1 MVATFI
7 DVRDAPDT
15 DRHPKALV
23 TGVTLSLALHLGI
36 AAWLTFA
43 PWARP
48 ETPPPEFVVD
58 VVQLPKPAPP
68 TKPPEPPPPAPP
80 APQSLPPPPPPQL
93 TEAPIAEKSA
103 PPPHDSPVKAPPR
116 DKAGVSHERG
126 KALVARAENSLRPT
140 TKASEAEPIAREHG
154 EHDATPEGVG
164 GKATET
170 ASQTVQDFILM
181 QIARVWIIDLH
192 SPRFRGLEITWGFTL
207 RPDGTLAPPFGK
219 DDPWDLQ
226 RMVNTQ
232 TYEAMQQQTEQGR
245 IFRTAVTTFLQALRQ
260 AQPFRVPPNE
270 KSYKDRVLPLRFR
283 AGDLAQSPAEAGR

>member
-23 TGVTLSLALHLGI
+23 TGVVLSLALHLGI
-36 AAWLTFA
+36 AAWLSYA
-43 PWARP
+43 AWAKP
-48 ETPPPEFVVD
+48 DKPPPEFVVD
-58 VVQLPKPAPP
+58 VVQLPKPPP
-68 TKPPEPPPPAPP
+68 PAKPPEPP
-80 APQSLPPPPPPQL
+80 QGLPPPPPPQHP
-93 TEAPIAEKSA
+93 EAPMAEKSA

-116 DKAGVSHERG
+116 DKAGASHERG
-126 KALVARAENSLRPT
+126 KALVARAETSLRPT
-140 TKASEAEPIAREHG
+140 TKAPDAEAIAHEHG

-164 GKATET
+164 GKATEV

-226 RMVNTQ
+226 RMVNAQ
-232 TYEAMQQQTEQGR
+232 TYAAMQQTTEQGQ

-260 AQPFRVPPNE
+260 AQPFRVPPDE

-283 AGDLAQSPAEAGR
+283 AGDLAQSPTEAGR